1 VHISARITVFLMLA
15 AATLTLGASEEAK
28 NKKEAGKVT
37 FEETCTMC
45 HKVTGE
51 DGIGPGLAAL
61 KSGKLPRSG
70 KEVNRENLRE
80 LLENGRP
87 KADPEMPPFAD
98 VLTKDEREAVIDYLL
113 SL

>member
-1 VHISARITVFLMLA
+1 MRTPARLAAFLILT
-15 AATLTLGASEEAK
+15 AATLIFAADDKS
-28 NKKEAGKVT
+28 KKEAGKAT

-45 HKVTGE
+45 HTVTEE
-51 DGIGPGLAAL
+51 DGVGPGLAAL

-70 KEVNRENLRE
+70 KKVTRDNLRE

-87 KADPEMPPFAD
+87 KADPEMPPFLD
-98 VLTKDEREAVIDYLL
+98 VLTKEEREAVIDYLL